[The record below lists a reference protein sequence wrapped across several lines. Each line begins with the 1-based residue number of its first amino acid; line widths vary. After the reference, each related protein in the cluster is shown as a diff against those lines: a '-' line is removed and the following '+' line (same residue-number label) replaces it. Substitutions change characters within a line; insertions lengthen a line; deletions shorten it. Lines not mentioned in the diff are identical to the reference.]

1 MERKNAYVFVCA
13 DSGEDIRYFART
25 KKHEGVKGAVNEAE
39 KLLNILVCISLLS
52 GIRKTIGKDI

>member
-1 MERKNAYVFVCA
+1 MHMFLYVRIQVKIY
-13 DSGEDIRYFART
+13 GILHEL